1 MRFFGVYILAFI
13 TALLGF
19 GSLLPACK
27 TPKQAT
33 TTVATADTFNAFTLD
48 KFFAYPVTDRKPLF
62 LDGGNPKGD
71 SLTFQR
77 RIQHW
82 YLLYNTK
89 EYKKIYGA
97 LPKFYPGNV
106 TLDEYK
112 LNPPRV
118 PDEYNRIMFGYN

>member
-1 MRFFGVYILAFI
+1 MRFFGVYILASFA
-13 TALLGF
+13 ALF
-19 GSLLPACK
+19 GLASLLPACK
-27 TPKQAT
+27 TPKEVASNT
-33 TTVATADTFNAFTLD
+33 TTADTFNVFTLD

-62 LDGGNPKGD
+62 LDSGNPVGD
-71 SLTFQR
+71 SLTYQR

-82 YLLYNTK
+82 YLLYNTT